1 MGENIILDKSYK
13 FALRIVK
20 LYKYLS
26 EVRKEFVIS
35 KRLLADG
42 TDLGAHVKAAQEA
55 EGRGGFIH
63 EMSAALQKSSR
74 VEFWLQLLHES
85 EFLDEREFDSMN
97 ADNQEIFSLLTTI
110 VKTSRS
116 RQ

>member
-1 MGENIILDKSYK
+1 MEENIILDKSYK
-13 FALRIVK
+13 FALRTVQ
-20 LYKYLS
+20 LYKYLT
-26 EVRKEFVIS
+26 EVRKEFVMS
-35 KRLLADG
+35 KRLLSDG

-55 EGRGGFIH
+55 EERGGFIH

-74 VEFWLQLLHES
+74 VEFWLRLLHES
-85 EFLDEREFDSMN
+85 EFLDDKQFNSIN
-97 ADNQEIFSLLTTI
+97 ADNQEIFSLLTSI

>member
-1 MGENIILDKSYK
+1 MLIGWIRAKVKVKSERS
-13 FALRIVK
+13 LSLWVK
-20 LYKYLS
+20 TSYL
-26 EVRKEFVIS
+26 KN
-35 KRLLADG
+35 G

-74 VEFWLQLLHES
+74 VEYWLRLLRDG
-85 EFLDEREFDSMN
+85 EFLDEKEFDSMN
-97 ADNQEIFSLLTTI
+97 ADNQELFSLLTTI

>member
-13 FALRIVK
+13 FALRTVK
-20 LYKYLS
+20 LYKYLT
-26 EVRKEFVIS
+26 EVRREYVIS

-63 EMSAALQKSSR
+63 EMSAALQKCSR
-74 VEFWLQLLHES
+74 VEFWLQLLHGS
-85 EFLDEREFDSMN
+85 EFIDEREFDSMN

>member
-97 ADNQEIFSLLTTI
+97 SDNQEIFSLLTTI

>member
-1 MGENIILDKSYK
+1 
-13 FALRIVK
+13 
-20 LYKYLS
+20 LYKYLT
-26 EVRKEFVIS
+26 EIS

-55 EGRGGFIH
+55 EGRAGFIH

-74 VEFWLQLLHES
+74 VEFWIQLLRDS
-85 EFLDEREFDSMN
+85 DFLDEKEFDSIN
-97 ADNQEIFSLLTTI
+97 ANNQEIFSLLTSI

>member
-1 MGENIILDKSYK
+1 MGENIILEKSYK

-20 LYKYLS
+20 LYKYLT
-26 EVRKEFVIS
+26 EVKKEFVIS

-74 VEFWLQLLHES
+74 VEYWLRLLRDG
-85 EFLDEREFDSMN
+85 EFLDEKEFDSMN
-97 ADNQEIFSLLTTI
+97 ADNQELFSLLTTI

>member
-1 MGENIILDKSYK
+1 MGENIVLDKSYT
-13 FALRIVK
+13 FALRTVRS
-20 LYKYLS
+20 YKHLT
-26 EVRKEFVIS
+26 EVRREYIIS

-55 EGRGGFIH
+55 EGRSGFIH

-74 VEFWLQLLHES
+74 VEFWLRLLRDS
-85 EFLDEREFDSMN
+85 EFLSDKEFDSMN
-97 ADNQEIFSLLTTI
+97 SDNNELFGLLTAI

>member
-1 MGENIILDKSYK
+1 MAENVVLEKSYT
-13 FALRIVK
+13 FALRTVRS
-20 LYKYLS
+20 YKYLA
-26 EVRKEFVIS
+26 EIKKEYIIS

-55 EGRGGFIH
+55 DGRSGFIH
-63 EMSAALQKSSR
+63 EMNTALQKSSR
-74 VEFWLQLLHES
+74 VEFWLRLLRDS
-85 EFLDEREFDSMN
+85 DFLNEQEFDSMN
-97 ADNQEIFSLLTTI
+97 SDNDELFSLLTAI

>member
-1 MGENIILDKSYK
+1 MGENIILEKSYK

-20 LYKYLS
+20 LYKYLT

-35 KRLLADG
+35 KRLLSDG

-63 EMSAALQKSSR
+63 EMSAALQNSSR
-74 VEFWLQLLHES
+74 VEFWLQLLHDS
-85 EFLDEREFDSMN
+85 EFLDDREFDSMN
-97 ADNQEIFSLLTTI
+97 TDNQELFSLLTSI

>member
-1 MGENIILDKSYK
+1 MAENVILEKSYT
-13 FALRIVK
+13 FALRTVRS
-20 LYKYLS
+20 YKYLT
-26 EVRKEFVIS
+26 ELKKEYIIS

-55 EGRGGFIH
+55 EGRSGFIH

-74 VEFWLQLLHES
+74 VEFWLRLLRDS
-85 EFLDEREFDSMN
+85 EFLGAQEFDSMN
-97 ADNQEIFSLLTTI
+97 SDNQELFSLLTAI
-110 VKTSRS
+110 VKTSRG

>member
-1 MGENIILDKSYK
+1 MEENIILEKSYK
-13 FALRIVK
+13 FALRTVK
-20 LYKYLS
+20 LYKYLT
-26 EVRKEFVIS
+26 ELKKEFVMS
-35 KRLLADG
+35 KRLLSDG

-55 EGRGGFIH
+55 ESRAGFIH

-85 EFLDEREFDSMN
+85 EFLDEREFASMN
-97 ADNQEIFSLLTTI
+97 ADNQELFSLLTSI

-116 RQ
+116 R

>member
-1 MGENIILDKSYK
+1 MEENIILEKSYK
-13 FALRIVK
+13 FALRTVK
-20 LYKYLS
+20 LYKYLT
-26 EVRKEFVIS
+26 ELKKEFVIS

-55 EGRGGFIH
+55 ESRSGFIH

-74 VEFWLQLLHES
+74 VEFWLQLLRDS
-85 EFLDEREFDSMN
+85 DFLDEKEFDSMN
-97 ADNQEIFSLLTTI
+97 SDNQELFSLLTSI
-110 VKTSRS
+110 VKTSRG